1 MTEAGA
7 GPSAP
12 GRQQGKSDMSG
23 RRHPT
28 FLTTASELLAAA
40 AIGAALLGPALAAD
54 GTLQVPSPFQAVSS
68 HPVSAEGAEDLSN
81 LLPVLLTSSER
92 RQLAAELEAAIR
104 QGNLQA
110 AEGKLNAA
118 IEMGTLAIVLIDRLH
133 DPKLLH
139 SLQAFGIKGDDRIA
153 PAPNAG
159 PPTKDAAALLD
170 LQATL
175 AREQAQNSALSQE
188 LAALKQEYRGLEE
201 RRRSEAALADTKAT
215 ELQGA
220 LRQERERSQATSREL
235 ASFQE
240 EHRSLQAAIAQSA
253 ASHSARMG
261 EMQQALQQ
269 ERERNE
275 AASRELAGLREEH
288 RALQSAQAQG
298 ATSESARVTEMQNAL
313 KQEQERSEKTSRQLA
328 SLQDEHRSLQDLHTR
343 NIGMTKT
350 KVSELQNAWQQER
363 ARGDDARHQLART
376 REELRAVQSAQA
388 QSASL
393 ESTRMA
399 EMQDALARAQ
409 SRGDALAQEL
419 ARANDELL
427 ALRKAQEAS
436 AAPPQ
441 MPQASLLQVAQPAA
455 LPVADPKK
463 RTVASAVAP
472 SDLDLGGIVPSMG
485 PAQAAPPPAGKPAS
499 PQASAR
505 TDDRLLA
512 RADELFRRGDVSG
525 ARLLLERS
533 MEAGHPRAAFLLAET
548 FDPHVLSRL
557 GALGIRGDAGKAREL
572 YGRARSLGVAQAQE
586 RIDALK

>member
-1 MTEAGA
+1 M
-7 GPSAP
+7 
-12 GRQQGKSDMSG
+12 
-23 RRHPT
+23 
-28 FLTTASELLAAA
+28 
-40 AIGAALLGPALAAD
+40 
-54 GTLQVPSPFQAVSS
+54 QAVSS
-68 HPVSAEGAEDLSN
+68 HPVSAESAEDLSN

-104 QGNLQA
+104 QGNLKA
-110 AEGKLNAA
+110 AEDRLNAA
-118 IEMGTLAIVLIDRLH
+118 IEMGTLAIVLIDRLD

-159 PPTKDAAALLD
+159 PPTKDATAALN
-170 LQATL
+170 LQAAL
-175 AREQAQNSALSQE
+175 AREQAQNSAVSQE

-201 RRRSEAALADTKAT
+201 RSRSEAALADAKAT

-220 LRQERERSQATSREL
+220 LRQERERSEAISQEL
-235 ASFQE
+235 ARFQE
-240 EHRSLQAAIAQSA
+240 EHRSLQAGIAQSA

-275 AASRELAGLREEH
+275 ATSRELAGLREEH

-298 ATSESARVTEMQNAL
+298 ATSDSARVTEMQNAL
-313 KQEQERSEKTSRQLA
+313 KQEQERSENASRQLA
-328 SLQDEHRSLQDLHTR
+328 SLQDEHRILQDLHTR

-350 KVSELQNAWQQER
+350 KVSELQNAWEQER
-363 ARGDDARHQLART
+363 TRGDDARHQLART

-409 SRGDALAQEL
+409 SRGDSLAQEL
-419 ARANDELL
+419 ARVNDELL
-427 ALRKAQEAS
+427 ALRKVQEAS

-441 MPQASLLQVAQPAA
+441 ALQATALLQVAQAA
-455 LPVADPKK
+455 APPVADPMK
-463 RTVASAVAP
+463 RTIASAVAP